1 LTLITARNLTRH
13 ELIGL
18 RVKVTDS
25 SCKSNI
31 GLLGKI
37 IDETKNMLV
46 ISNGS
51 RQRWLPKEESDFQ
64 FDLQDGNVVEVE
76 GRRLVGRPED
86 RVKKAVRRRW

>member
-1 LTLITARNLTRH
+1 LTPITARNLTRH

-18 RVKVTDS
+18 RVKIIGS

-37 IDETKNMLV
+37 INETKNMLV
-46 ISNGS
+46 ISNGL
-51 RQRWLPKEESDFQ
+51 RQHWLPKEESNFQ
-64 FDLQDGNVVEVE
+64 FKLQDDSTVEVE
-76 GRRLVGRPED
+76 GKRLVGRPED

>member
-1 LTLITARNLTRH
+1 MTSITARNLTRH

-18 RVKVTDS
+18 RVKIIGS

-37 IDETKNMLV
+37 INETKNMLV
-46 ISNGS
+46 ISNDS
-51 RQRWLPKEESDFQ
+51 RQHWLPKEESNFQ
-64 FDLQDGNVVEVE
+64 FKLQDDSTVEVE
-76 GRRLVGRPED
+76 GKRLVGRPED